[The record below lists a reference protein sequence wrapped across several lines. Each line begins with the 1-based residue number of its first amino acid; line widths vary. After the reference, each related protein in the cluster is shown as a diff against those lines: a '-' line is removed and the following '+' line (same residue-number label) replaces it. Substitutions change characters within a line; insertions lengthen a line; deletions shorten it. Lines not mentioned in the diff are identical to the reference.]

1 MFIFAR
7 YLKIIARKERA
18 DIELMRNLTKAFS
31 LVILF
36 WAMVLSAQAQVTGV
50 VVDRESGDTIPFAS
64 LIYKGHHI
72 TAMGEENGTFSIERH
87 NGWQLTVKAVGYK
100 TMTLSIKADMQLPV
114 VVRMKPEAQRLEE
127 VVVRSKRRSKYS
139 RKNNPAVELMKR
151 VIQAKKRTDLEN
163 HDFYQYSK
171 YQKITLAVNDVTP
184 NELEDVQEKK
194 MQWMLDQV
202 EICPLN
208 NKLILPLSVDE
219 TALQHIY
226 RKSPK
231 QHKDIIRGQQSK
243 GVNQLIE
250 TGDILNT
257 ILKDAFTDVD
267 IYDDQVRLLQFRF
280 TSPIG
285 KDAVAF
291 YRFYI
296 EDTVYVGNDKCFHLQ
311 FTPNNQQDFGF
322 RGELYIIA
330 DSTLHVKKCNL
341 TIPKKSDVNFV
352 DNLQIVQEYT
362 QLANGEWALTVDDM
376 FVELSLTKFLSK
388 AVVMR
393 TTRLSDYAFDEIPN
407 KLFKGKAR
415 ERREADAMMR
425 DQAFWQQ
432 YRAVDLSKSESS
444 MGDFIK
450 GMENMKGFK
459 FIIFG
464 AKALIENFVETG
476 SKDHP
481 SKVDIGP
488 VNTMISKNFVD
499 GLRTRI
505 SAQTTA
511 NLNKHWFLSG
521 YYAHGWKSKKNYYKG
536 ELTYS
541 FNKKEYLP
549 REFPRRTL
557 TFTSTYDVCSPSD
570 KFVNT
575 DKDNVFTAFKW
586 SKVDKMMFYNR
597 QKLAF
602 EYEIE
607 GGLKLESSLKA
618 EEFEATGNL
627 FFTPMN
633 LEEQLPDPNI
643 KEYYHGHGKLR
654 TTELTFGVRFAPGE
668 TYINTKQRRSPI
680 NLDAPVF
687 TLYHTMGL
695 KGFLGGQHAYHF
707 SEATIYKRFWMNSW
721 GKIDMHVKAGM
732 QWSKVPFP
740 LLIAP
745 AANLSYIVEDETFNL
760 VNNMEF
766 LNDRYASLD
775 ISWDL
780 NGKIFNRIPLL
791 NKLKWREYIGV
802 KCLWGAL
809 SDKNN
814 PFLEQNAG
822 DAGLMYF
829 PEGVSVMDKNRPYVE
844 LVAGIHNI
852 FKLLHI
858 EYVRRLNYLDLPTAH
873 KHGIRFMLRMTF

>member
-72 TAMGEENGTFSIERH
+72 SAMGEENGTFSIERH

-100 TMTLSIKADMQLPV
+100 TTTLSIKADMQLPV

-322 RGELYIIA
+322 RGEIYVLA
-330 DSTLHVKKCNL
+330 DSSLHVKKCNL
-341 TIPKKSDVNFV
+341 SLPQRSDVNFV
-352 DNLQIVQEYT
+352 EGMKIEQEYMK
-362 QLANGEWALTVDDM
+362 LPNGEWVLNVDNM
-376 FVELSLTKFLSK
+376 IVEMSLTNFLSK
-388 AVVMR
+388 AVVIR
-393 TTRLSDYAFDEIPN
+393 NTYLDNYSFDEIP
-407 KLFKGKAR
+407 KHAFKGKALTKV
-415 ERREADAMMR
+415 EPDAR
-425 DQAFWQQ
+425 LQKEDFWKEH
-432 YRAVDLSKSESS
+432 RKVDLSKSEES
-444 MGDFIK
+444 MDGFLDKIK
-450 GMENMKGFK
+450 NVGGFK
-459 FIIFG
+459 YILFA
-464 AKALIENFVETG
+464 AKLLIENYVETSG
-476 SKDHP
+476 PNGKSKFDF
-481 SKVDIGP
+481 GP
-488 VNTMISKNFVD
+488 VNTFVSTNFVD
-499 GLRTRI
+499 GLRFRM
-505 SAQTTA
+505 SGQTTGA
-511 NLNKHWFLSG
+511 LNPHLFFKG
-521 YYAHGWKSKKNYYKG
+521 YYAYGYKSKRHYYNTA
-536 ELTYS
+536 LTYS
-541 FNKKEYLP
+541 FNRKENQLA
-549 REFPRRTL
+549 EFPIRSI
-557 TFTSTYDVCSPSD
+557 TFNTAYDVMSPSD
-570 KFVNT
+570 KFLIS
-575 DKDNVFTAFKW
+575 DKDNVFTAVRWK
-586 SKVDKMMFYNR
+586 KVDQMYFYRRHELKFDWETDDGFRTLFNA
-597 QKLAF
+597 KVESNEPTGELAF
-602 EYEIE
+602 NRLSDGAPVNKI
-607 GGLKLESSLKA
+607 
-618 EEFEATGNL
+618 
-627 FFTPMN
+627 
-633 LEEQLPDPNI
+633 
-643 KEYYHGHGKLR
+643 H
-654 TTELTFGVRFAPGE
+654 TTEMSLGFIYCPGR
-668 TYINTKQRRSPI
+668 TYVNTKQHRVAV
-680 NLDAPVF
+680 NFDAPEF
-687 TLYHTMGL
+687 SLSHTMGFD
-695 KGFLGGQHAYHF
+695 GVLGGEYKYNYT
-707 SEATIYKRFWMNSW
+707 ELGIYKRFWLNSW
-721 GKIDMHVKAGM
+721 GRFDVRLKAGA
-732 QWSKVPFP
+732 QWNKVPFP
-740 LLIAP
+740 LLILP
-745 AANLSYIVEDETFNL
+745 PANLSYMLNSGTFSL
-760 VNNMEF
+760 MNNMEF
-766 LNDRYASLD
+766 LNDRMAIL
-775 ISWDL
+775 ILKWDM
-780 NGKIFNRIPLL
+780 NGKLFNRLPLIH
-791 NKLKWREYIGV
+791 KLKLREVIGI
-802 KCLWGAL
+802 KGMIGHLT
-809 SDKNN
+809 DKNN
-814 PFLEQNAG
+814 PFLPENANDTKLFG
-822 DAGLMYF
+822 FPSESHLMHGIEPYWEF
-829 PEGVSVMDKNRPYVE
+829 FVGV
-844 LVAGIHNI
+844 HNI
-852 FKLLHI
+852 LKFF
-858 EYVRRLNYLDLPTAH
+858 EVDYVHRMSYTGFSGVHR
-873 KHGIRFMLRMTF
+873 HGVRFGFNFTF